1 MSDEKEHNKLLP
13 IQTAEGFGEK
23 ALPQLLSYLESSG
36 YVVIKSLNTPF
47 DINDD
52 EKYITFNEGP
62 AGIQE
67 DTLTLSEDFLSGLIF
82 FCNSVHHSMK
92 LIIQREDVSEDLEI
106 PGYEN
111 TITIQM
117 TPKPHNE
124 VF

>member
-23 ALPQLLSYLESSG
+23 ALPQLLSYLETSG
-36 YVVIKSLNTPF
+36 YVVIKPLNNPF
-47 DINDD
+47 DIKD
-52 EKYITFNEGP
+52 EVKYVTFNEGP
-62 AGIQE
+62 VGIQE

-92 LIIQREDVSEDLEI
+92 LVIQSEDVSSDFEN
-106 PGYEN
+106 PVYEN